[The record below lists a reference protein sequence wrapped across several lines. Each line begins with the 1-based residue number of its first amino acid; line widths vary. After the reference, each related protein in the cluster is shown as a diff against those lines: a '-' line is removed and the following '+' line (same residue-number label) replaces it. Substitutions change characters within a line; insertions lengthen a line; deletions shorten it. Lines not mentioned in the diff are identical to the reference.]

1 MVGIELPV
9 LAMEHMYL
17 VTDDIPEVVAF
28 NKQYGKEIGHVIDF
42 GAESYLRQEGKGMVL
57 GVYEQA
63 GKPWST
69 KTTPWSFGQELLAP
83 DLDRIAPS
91 LEIAFKHFP
100 TLENAGIKRVINGP
114 FTFAPDGNPL
124 VGPVQGRT
132 NFWSACGVMAG
143 FSQGGGVGLAL
154 SNWMVDGD
162 PGFDIWGMDVA
173 RYGDWATRNYTNA
186 KVRENYSRRFR
197 IRFPNEELPAGR
209 PLQTTSL
216 YDTFIAQGAV
226 MGDSWGMETPLWF
239 APKGTEAK
247 DIVSF
252 HRSNDFEPIKAEVMA
267 VRQGVGVT
275 EIANFAKYEIS
286 GPGAEAFLLQV
297 MTNTMPKIGRLMLTP
312 MLNHNGKIIGDFTI
326 AKAAENRFM
335 MWGSSQ
341 AQVYH
346 MRWFEQ
352 QMPKDGSVKIEP
364 YGMKLVG
371 LSIAGPK
378 SRELLQRLTDD
389 DVSGDTFKFMDYREM
404 EIATV
409 NAKVNRVTYTG
420 DLGYEIWV
428 APEYQRRLYE
438 SIMAAGADLGIKNF
452 GMRALLCMRLEKN
465 FGTWYR
471 EFRPIYGPFEAG
483 LERFVKLDKPD
494 FIGKA
499 AALQEKTQGPKKTR
513 IFMVVDA
520 LDCDVMGDEPIW
532 LDGKVVGWVTSGGYG
547 HFVDQSL
554 AQGYIPTELFK
565 PEMKLE
571 IEILGERR
579 AARLQMDPPFDPEA
593 KRMRM

>member
-1 MVGIELPV
+1 
-9 LAMEHMYL
+9 
-17 VTDDIPEVVAF
+17 
-28 NKQYGKEIGHVIDF
+28 
-42 GAESYLRQEGKGMVL
+42 
-57 GVYEQA
+57 
-63 GKPWST
+63 
-69 KTTPWSFGQELLAP
+69 
-83 DLDRIAPS
+83 
-91 LEIAFKHFP
+91 
-100 TLENAGIKRVINGP
+100 
-114 FTFAPDGNPL
+114 
-124 VGPVQGRT
+124 
-132 NFWSACGVMAG
+132 
-143 FSQGGGVGLAL
+143 
-154 SNWMVDGD
+154 
-162 PGFDIWGMDVA
+162 
-173 RYGDWATRNYTNA
+173 
-186 KVRENYSRRFR
+186 
-197 IRFPNEELPAGR
+197 
-209 PLQTTSL
+209 
-216 YDTFIAQGAV
+216 
-226 MGDSWGMETPLWF
+226 
-239 APKGTEAK
+239 
-247 DIVSF
+247 
-252 HRSNDFEPIKAEVMA
+252 
-267 VRQGVGVT
+267 
-275 EIANFAKYEIS
+275 
-286 GPGAEAFLLQV
+286 
-297 MTNTMPKIGRLMLTP
+297 
-312 MLNHNGKIIGDFTI
+312 
-326 AKAAENRFM
+326 
-335 MWGSSQ
+335 
-341 AQVYH
+341 

-404 EIATV
+404 EVATV
-409 NAKVNRVTYTG
+409 MAKVNRVTYTG

-471 EFRPIYGPFEAG
+471 EFRPIYGAFEAG

-532 LDGKVVGWVTSGGYG
+532 VDGKVVGWVTSGGYG